1 MPWKITC
8 EHELPEDVET
18 FDKDEIH
25 YCETCVKEFN
35 EGKRK
40 WSEVGYIEWEP
51 TEWEAAATHD
61 WEERVKELIS
71 ELGEKE
77 AVRRGIIIEKGKLA
91 KQGETSMEWFVL
103 GKEVLC
109 QKCAGKVKGAKPL
122 KLASFEGVELECAK
136 CGVKPMEVK
145 KGAIVGFEGRHK
157 IYCPDCAKKH
167 EGLILTKANSVVS
180 LEEDDI
186 VPTPLW
192 CDECGKPI
200 PVAVPDEVVTVLY
213 KTLEGLEAII
223 FERKIRESRPALW
236 RKALQWKE
244 KLDDYLLAAP
254 LSEPETKADNLH
266 KAIDELE
273 EIILDTQL
281 RKSRPDLWKRAVEL
295 KEILESEIRRGRH
308 PRNL

>member
-1 MPWKITC
+1 MPWIALCDHEVPEDIEEWGDKSKAYLC
-8 EHELPEDVET
+8 EICGQPTIVYEPTVEEAARAHELEEEA
-18 FDKDEIH
+18 KERGEEI
-25 YCETCVKEFN
+25 
-35 EGKRK
+35 
-40 WSEVGYIEWEP
+40 
-51 TEWEAAATHD
+51 A
-61 WEERVKELIS
+61 
-71 ELGEKE
+71 
-77 AVRRGIIIEKGKLA
+77 KGKLA

-109 QKCAGKVKGAKPL
+109 KKCAGRVKGAKPL

-136 CGVKPMEVK
+136 CGAKPLDIK
-145 KGAIVGFEGRHK
+145 KGAIIGLEGEQK
-157 IYCPDCAKKH
+157 IYCPECAKKH
-167 EGLILTKANSVVS
+167 EGTILAKANSVIA

-200 PVAVPDEVVTVLY
+200 PVAVPTEVATVLH

-223 FERKIRESRPALW
+223 FEKKLRESRPALW

-244 KLDDYLLAAP
+244 KLDDYLLAVELP
-254 LSEPETKADNLH
+254 EPETEPKSDLH

-273 EIILDTQL
+273 EIIFDAEL
-281 RKSRPDLWKRAVEL
+281 RKSRPDLWKRAVDL
-295 KEILESEIRRGRH
+295 KEILESEILEEQH

>member
-8 EHELPEDVET
+8 EHELPKDVET
-18 FDKDEIH
+18 WDKDETH
-25 YCETCVKEFN
+25 YCEKCVEEFN
-35 EGKRK
+35 AGKRSWGK
-40 WSEVGYIEWEP
+40 VGVIEWELTP
-51 TEWEAAATHD
+51 
-61 WEERVKELIS
+61 WEEAQAHIREREVIERVR
-71 ELGEKE
+71 ELGEEE
-77 AVRRGIIIEKGKLA
+77 AERRGIIEKGKLT
-91 KQGETSMEWFVL
+91 KQGETSMEWFVF

-109 QKCAGKVKGAKPL
+109 QKCAGKMKGAKPL
-122 KLASFEGVELECAK
+122 KLASLEGVDLECAK
-136 CGVKPMEVK
+136 CGVRPMDIK
-145 KGAIVGFEGRHK
+145 KGAIVGFEGRQK

-167 EGLILTKANSVVS
+167 EGLILAKANSVIS

-200 PVAVPDEVVTVLY
+200 PVAVPAEVATVLH

-223 FERKIRESRPALW
+223 FEKKLKESRPALW
-236 RKALQWKE
+236 QKALQWKE
-244 KLDDYLLAAP
+244 KLDNYLLAVQLP
-254 LSEPETKADNLH
+254 EPKADRVH

-273 EIILDTQL
+273 EIISDAEL

-295 KEILESEIRRGRH
+295 KEILESEIRGERH

>member
-1 MPWKITC
+1 MPWIAECGHTI
-8 EHELPEDVET
+8 PEDVKNWLEEHG
-18 FDKDEIH
+18 DKSKAYVCEICGQPTIR
-25 YCETCVKEFN
+25 Y
-35 EGKRK
+35 
-40 WSEVGYIEWEP
+40 EP
-51 TEWEAAATHD
+51 TPEEEARVED
-61 WEERVKELIS
+61 WIEAGLVEE
-71 ELGEKE
+71 
-77 AVRRGIIIEKGKLA
+77 GKLA

-109 QKCAGKVKGAKPL
+109 KKCAGKVKGAKPL

-136 CGVKPMEVK
+136 CGMKPMDIK
-145 KGAIVGFEGRHK
+145 KGAIVGFEGRQK
-157 IYCPDCAKKH
+157 IYCPECAKKH
-167 EGLILTKANSVVS
+167 EGLILAKANSVIS

-186 VPTPLW
+186 APTPLW

-200 PVAVPDEVVTVLY
+200 PVAVPAEVATVLH

-223 FERKIRESRPALW
+223 FEKRLKESRPALW

-244 KLDDYLLAAP
+244 KLDDYLLAVELP
-254 LSEPETKADNLH
+254 EPEPKSDLH

-273 EIILDTQL
+273 EIIFDTEL

-295 KEILESEIRRGRH
+295 KEILESEILGERH

>member
-1 MPWKITC
+1 MPWVADCGHTIPKEMEEWLEEQGDKSKAYIC
-8 EHELPEDVET
+8 EICGQPTIRHEPTPEEEAKVE
-18 FDKDEIH
+18 DWMEAGLI
-25 YCETCVKEFN
+25 E
-35 EGKRK
+35 EGKL
-40 WSEVGYIEWEP
+40 
-51 TEWEAAATHD
+51 T
-61 WEERVKELIS
+61 
-71 ELGEKE
+71 
-77 AVRRGIIIEKGKLA
+77 

-109 QKCAGKVKGAKPL
+109 QKCAGKMKGAKPL
-122 KLASFEGVELECAK
+122 KVASLEGVELECAK
-136 CGVKPMEVK
+136 CGARPMNIK
-145 KGAIVGFEGRHK
+145 KGAIVGFEGRQK

-167 EGLILTKANSVVS
+167 EGLILAKANSVIS

-200 PVAVPDEVVTVLY
+200 PVAVPAEVVTVLH

-223 FERKIRESRPALW
+223 FEKKLKESRPALW

-244 KLDDYLLAAP
+244 KLDDYLLAAQ
-254 LSEPETKADNLH
+254 LAEPEPQADSIH
-266 KAIDELE
+266 KAINELE
-273 EIILDTQL
+273 EIISDTEL

-295 KEILESEIRRGRH
+295 KEILEREILGERH